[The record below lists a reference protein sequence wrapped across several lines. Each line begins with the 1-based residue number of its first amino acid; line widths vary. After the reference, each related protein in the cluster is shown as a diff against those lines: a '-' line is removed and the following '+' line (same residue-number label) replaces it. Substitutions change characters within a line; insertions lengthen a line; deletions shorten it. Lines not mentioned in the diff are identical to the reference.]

1 MHLCISAFKSKSTAE
16 ARLVVVLGVVDV
28 VVDVV
33 VVVVGN
39 LKSLPLKV

>member
-33 VVVVGN
+33 VVGI

>member
-1 MHLCISAFKSKSTAE
+1 MHLCISAFKSKSTAD

-33 VVVVGN
+33 VVGI